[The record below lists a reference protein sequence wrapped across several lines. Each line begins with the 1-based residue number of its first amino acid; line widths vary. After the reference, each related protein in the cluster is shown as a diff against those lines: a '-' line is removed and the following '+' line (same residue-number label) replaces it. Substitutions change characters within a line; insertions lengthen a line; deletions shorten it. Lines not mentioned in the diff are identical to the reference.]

1 MPALPE
7 GFVQDLKNRA
17 DIVDVVGRFVQL
29 KKQGSVWVGICPFH
43 QDHKPSM
50 RVTPAMGIYKCFAC
64 GAGGDVIK
72 FVQEH
77 ERVEFLEAVKMV
89 AEFSGIPIPET
100 RPATP
105 REEAAVRERNRLLEM
120 HRLACD
126 FFMLQLRRSDAAK
139 EYLKKRGLTGQTAKD
154 FSIGWAPEDGDALPR
169 RLREA
174 GYSDDEMLRGGLLKR
189 NPERGTVYCTFRA
202 RVIFPFFS
210 AAREIIGFTGR
221 TLDPDNPAKY
231 LNTPETPI
239 YHKGNELFALG
250 VTKEEIRKEQRAIV
264 VEGNIDV
271 VQLWQGGVRNV
282 VAASGTA
289 FTPQQARLLK
299 RYAGRRA
306 VLVFDGD
313 AAGQKAA
320 RKAIPVLLAEGFE
333 VRILTLP
340 DGKDPD
346 DFVRENGGDAFK
358 AEVEKAADFVDFLV
372 GSARLTP
379 ASAPEKRAELAHA
392 VKAIVDAIPD
402 PILRESYAGKAAD
415 ALRLD
420 VRNFRDAAP
429 AEPPAPRPMRPVGVF
444 VPPPAAECD
453 LARALLDP
461 AALDLVG
468 KIADSFD
475 PTILSDARLAEIVD
489 ALLAEVSAGGEIDLR
504 SLSDLLSEE
513 SRGVLA
519 YLLPS
524 DAAPAAGERRE
535 NAADLALATYLQT
548 VFYLQL
554 RRIGAGLSAISG
566 DPARLDLWQQGNAL
580 QKKLESLRRAAGAPG
595 ANLVGILEQYNDELE
610 RLAREFV
617 ALSRK

>member
-1 MPALPE
+1 MFPE

-29 KKQGSVWVGICPFH
+29 KKQGSVYVGICPFH

-64 GAGGDVIK
+64 GAGGDVFK

-77 ERVEFLEAVKMV
+77 EHVEFPEAVRLV
-89 AEFSGIPIPET
+89 AEFSGIPVPEA
-100 RPATP
+100 RPSTP
-105 REEAAVRERNRLLEM
+105 EESARERERNRLLEM
-120 HRLACD
+120 HRLARD
-126 FFMLQLRRSDAAK
+126 FFVQELRKSDVAK

-174 GYSDDEMLRGGLLKR
+174 GYSDDEMLLGGLLKR
-189 NPERGTVYCTFRA
+189 NPERNSSYCTFRG

-210 AAREIIGFTGR
+210 ANRNVIGFTGR
-221 TLDPDNPAKY
+221 TLDPENPAKY

-250 VTKEEIRKEQRAIV
+250 ITKEEIRKEQRAVV

-289 FTPQQARLLK
+289 FTPQQAKLLR
-299 RYAGRRA
+299 RYAGKRV

-320 RKAIPVLLAEGFE
+320 RKALPVLLAEGFE

-340 DGKDPD
+340 EGEDPD
-346 DFVRENGGDAFK
+346 DFVRKRGGEAFL
-358 AEVEKAADFVDFLV
+358 AQVEKAQDFVDFLV
-372 GSARLTP
+372 GAARLGP
-379 ASAPEKRAELAHA
+379 DSPPEKRAELAHA
-392 VKAIVDAIPD
+392 VKEIVAAIPD
-402 PILRESYAGKAAD
+402 PILRESYADKAGD
-415 ALRLD
+415 ALRID
-420 VRNFRDAAP
+420 ARNLAAP
-429 AEPPAPRPMRPVGVF
+429 AEREPPRPARAPAGEF
-444 VPPPAAECD
+444 ALPPPAERD
-453 LARALLDP
+453 LARALLSP
-461 AALDLVG
+461 AARDLVS

-475 PTILSDARLAEIVD
+475 PALLSDARIAEIVD
-489 ALLAEVSAGGEIDLR
+489 ALFAELAERGEADLR
-504 SLSDLLSEE
+504 RISDALSDEARDVLL
-513 SRGVLA
+513 G
-519 YLLPS
+519 LLP
-524 DAAPAAGERRE
+524 DREEKDPDPAAT
-535 NAADLALATYLQT
+535 ALTTYLQT

-554 RRIGAGLSAISG
+554 RRIGTRLSAIAG
-566 DPARLDLWQQGNAL
+566 DPAKLDLWQRGSAL
-580 QKKLESLRRAAGAPG
+580 KKKLESLRREAGRPD
-595 ANLVGILEQYNDELE
+595 ANLVEILAQYDDELE
-610 RLAREFV
+610 GLAREFL